1 MTARERPANRR
12 SCESLSFRHGGMDYV
27 ASIARY
33 DDGRLAEIF
42 LTNHKVGSD
51 AEAAA
56 RDSAVVCS
64 IALQF
69 GVPVE
74 IIHKALLRDSGGN
87 PSSPLGVALALL
99 ADREAAP

>member
-1 MTARERPANRR
+1 MTGRERLPNRR
-12 SCESLSFRHGGMDYV
+12 ACESFSFTHGAMNYV

-74 IIHKALLRDSGGN
+74 IICKALLRDSGGN
-87 PSSPLGVALALL
+87 PSSPLGVALLL
-99 ADREAAP
+99 ADKEAAP